1 MNHRIALEERTGVMK
16 KAKDNVWKDLL
27 GIIGAFLSVYG
38 FFLVC
43 VLILMAV
50 THTAWVTYDT
60 NWLNVLKFM
69 LIAPLVIMVL
79 VASWL
84 IASYIRTER
93 LLKTFIETPAESP
106 RMEEADTYL
115 RALLSSGTLRERNYP
130 KVREARTACFKDGR
144 IVSRK
149 IRDYCQ
155 ILYDIDPE
163 YAKKM
168 ISRIPVLTKHL
179 HPLNI
184 PAKQPPLLILLPL
197 TLLLPAR
204 PAHTLTAYQAP
215 ATASSNTFYIP
226 PSGNYEDDDSIALD
240 MEEAIDDDIIFHG
253 GNPFDWD
260 TRSDYLDDPFGFG
273 RDDGDGGEDW

>member
-1 MNHRIALEERTGVMK
+1 MK
-16 KAKDNVWKDLL
+16 RLARYYRCVFILL
-27 GIIGAFLSVYG
+27 W

-106 RMEEADTYL
+106 RMEESDTYL

-273 RDDGDGGEDW
+273 SDDGDGGEDW

>member
-1 MNHRIALEERTGVMK
+1 
-16 KAKDNVWKDLL
+16 
-27 GIIGAFLSVYG
+27 
-38 FFLVC
+38 
-43 VLILMAV
+43 MAV

-84 IASYIRTER
+84 TASYIRT
-93 LLKTFIETPAESP
+93 
-106 RMEEADTYL
+106 DL

-273 RDDGDGGEDW
+273 SDDGDGGENW

>member
-1 MNHRIALEERTGVMK
+1 MK
-16 KAKDNVWKDLL
+16 KAQDNVWKDLL
-27 GIIGAFLSVYG
+27 GIIGAFLSVYS

-115 RALLSSGTLRERNYP
+115 RALLSSGTLRERNYS
-130 KVREARTACFKDGR
+130 KVREARAACFKDDR

-184 PAKQPPLLILLPL
+184 PAKQPPLLILPPLPL
-197 TLLLPAR
+197 RLPALSTYR
-204 PAHTLTAYQAP
+204 HRAIMKMT
-215 ATASSNTFYIP
+215 TASLWTWKKPLTMPSCFMAGILSTGIP
-226 PSGNYEDDDSIALD
+226 AATTWMIPLDSAV
-240 MEEAIDDDIIFHG
+240 MMV
-253 GNPFDWD
+253 
-260 TRSDYLDDPFGFG
+260 T
-273 RDDGDGGEDW
+273 GERIGKGV

>member
-1 MNHRIALEERTGVMK
+1 ML
-16 KAKDNVWKDLL
+16 D
-27 GIIGAFLSVYG
+27 IIGAFLSVYG

-130 KVREARTACFKDGR
+130 KVREARAACFKDGR

-149 IRDYCQ
+149 IRDYRQ
-155 ILYDIDPE
+155 ILYDIDLKDVPCEEIEINETNAYHFVLTSAIDFPTLSADDQQILDKVIQRFGMMKKEDLVEFMHQEKAYKKTDLWDVISFE
-163 YAKKM
+163 YA
-168 ISRIPVLTKHL
+168 
-179 HPLNI
+179 
-184 PAKQPPLLILLPL
+184 
-197 TLLLPAR
+197 
-204 PAHTLTAYQAP
+204 AYLQ
-215 ATASSNTFYIP
+215 I
-226 PSGNYEDDDSIALD
+226 
-240 MEEAIDDDIIFHG
+240 
-253 GNPFDWD
+253 
-260 TRSDYLDDPFGFG
+260 
-273 RDDGDGGEDW
+273 

>member
-1 MNHRIALEERTGVMK
+1 MK
-16 KAKDNVWKDLL
+16 RLARYYRCVFILL
-27 GIIGAFLSVYG
+27 W

-43 VLILMAV
+43 VLILIAV

-69 LIAPLVIMVL
+69 
-79 VASWL
+79 L

-106 RMEEADTYL
+106 RMKEADTYL

-184 PAKQPPLLILLPL
+184 PAKQPPLLILPPL
-197 TLLLPAR
+197 TLLLPALSTYHHR
-204 PAHTLTAYQAP
+204 AIMKMM
-215 ATASSNTFYIP
+215 TASLLTWKKPSTMISSSTVAIP
-226 PSGNYEDDDSIALD
+226 STGILAATTWMIPLGSAVMMAMVERIGK
-240 MEEAIDDDIIFHG
+240 G
-253 GNPFDWD
+253 V
-260 TRSDYLDDPFGFG
+260 
-273 RDDGDGGEDW
+273 

>member
-1 MNHRIALEERTGVMK
+1 MK
-16 KAKDNVWKDLL
+16 RLARYYRCVFILL
-27 GIIGAFLSVYG
+27 W

-197 TLLLPAR
+197 TLLLPALSTYR
-204 PAHTLTAYQAP
+204 HRAIMKMT
-215 ATASSNTFYIP
+215 TASLWTWKKPSMMTSCFMAEIP
-226 PSGNYEDDDSIALD
+226 STGIPAATTWMIHLGSAVM
-240 MEEAIDDDIIFHG
+240 ME
-253 GNPFDWD
+253 
-260 TRSDYLDDPFGFG
+260 T
-273 RDDGDGGEDW
+273 GERTGKGV

>member
-1 MNHRIALEERTGVMK
+1 MERL
-16 KAKDNVWKDLL
+16 ARYYRCIFILL
-27 GIIGAFLSVYG
+27 WFV
-38 FFLVC
+38 LVC

-84 IASYIRTER
+84 TASCIRT
-93 LLKTFIETPAESP
+93 
-106 RMEEADTYL
+106 DL
-115 RALLSSGTLRERNYP
+115 RALLSSGTLRERNYS
-130 KVREARTACFKDGR
+130 KVREARAACFKDDR

-184 PAKQPPLLILLPL
+184 PAKQPPLLILPPL
-197 TLLLPAR
+197 TLLLPALSTYR
-204 PAHTLTAYQAP
+204 HRAIMKTM
-215 ATASSNTFYIP
+215 
-226 PSGNYEDDDSIALD
+226 IALLL
-240 MEEAIDDDIIFHG
+240 
-253 GNPFDWD
+253 
-260 TRSDYLDDPFGFG
+260 T
-273 RDDGDGGEDW
+273 

>member
-1 MNHRIALEERTGVMK
+1 M
-16 KAKDNVWKDLL
+16 L

-50 THTAWVTYDT
+50 THTAWLTYDT

-84 IASYIRTER
+84 IASCIRTER

-106 RMEEADTYL
+106 RMKETDTYL
-115 RALLSSGTLRERNYP
+115 RSLLSSGTLRERNYP
-130 KVREARTACFKDGR
+130 KVREARAACFKDGR

-163 YAKKM
+163 YAKKNDFKDPRADKA
-168 ISRIPVLTKHL
+168 S
-179 HPLNI
+179 
-184 PAKQPPLLILLPL
+184 
-197 TLLLPAR
+197 
-204 PAHTLTAYQAP
+204 
-215 ATASSNTFYIP
+215 ASSEHSCKAASAADSAAAYAASSSTSGAPTDSASGTSNSSSSTFYIP
-226 PSGNYEDDDSIALD
+226 PSDNYENDDSIALD
-240 MEEAIDDDIIFHG
+240 MEEAIDDDIMFHG

-273 RDDGDGGEDW
+273 GDDGDGGEDW

>member
-1 MNHRIALEERTGVMK
+1 MKRRERTGVIK
-16 KAKDNVWKDLL
+16 KAKDNVLKDLL

-155 ILYDIDPE
+155 ILYDINPE

-179 HPLNI
+179 HPLSI
-184 PAKQPPLLILLPL
+184 PVKQPPLLILPPL
-197 TLLLPAR
+197 TLLLPALSTYR
-204 PAHTLTAYQAP
+204 HRAIMKMM
-215 ATASSNTFYIP
+215 TASLLTWKKPSTMISSSTVVIP
-226 PSGNYEDDDSIALD
+226 STGILAATTWMIPLGSAVMMAMVERIGK
-240 MEEAIDDDIIFHG
+240 G
-253 GNPFDWD
+253 V
-260 TRSDYLDDPFGFG
+260 
-273 RDDGDGGEDW
+273 

>member
-1 MNHRIALEERTGVMK
+1 MK
-16 KAKDNVWKDLL
+16 RLARCYRCV
-27 GIIGAFLSVYG
+27 LSVYG

-106 RMEEADTYL
+106 RMKEADTYL

-149 IRDYCQ
+149 IRDYYQ

-163 YAKKM
+163 YAKKR
-168 ISRIPVLTKHL
+168 ISRIPVLAKYL
-179 HPLNI
+179 HPLNL
-184 PAKQPPLLILLPL
+184 PAKQPPLLTLPPL
-197 TLLLPAR
+197 TLLLPALSTYR
-204 PAHTLTAYQAP
+204 HRAIMKMM
-215 ATASSNTFYIP
+215 TASLLTWKKPSTMISCSTVAIP
-226 PSGNYEDDDSIALD
+226 STGILAATTWMIPLDSAVM
-240 MEEAIDDDIIFHG
+240 ME
-253 GNPFDWD
+253 
-260 TRSDYLDDPFGFG
+260 T
-273 RDDGDGGEDW
+273 GERTGK

>member
-1 MNHRIALEERTGVMK
+1 MK

-27 GIIGAFLSVYG
+27 GIIGAFLSFYG
-38 FFLVC
+38 FLLVC

-69 LIAPLVIMVL
+69 LIASLVIMVL
-79 VASWL
+79 GASWL

-93 LLKTFIETPAESP
+93 LLKTFIERPAESH

-163 YAKKM
+163 YAKKNDFKDPCADKA
-168 ISRIPVLTKHL
+168 SASSEHSCKAASVADSAAAYAASSSTSG
-179 HPLNI
+179 
-184 PAKQPPLLILLPL
+184 
-197 TLLLPAR
+197 
-204 PAHTLTAYQAP
+204 AHTDSVSGTSNSFFQHFLHTAIGQLWRWWQHR
-215 ATASSNTFYIP
+215 SW
-226 PSGNYEDDDSIALD
+226 
-240 MEEAIDDDIIFHG
+240 HG
-253 GNPFDWD
+253 
-260 TRSDYLDDPFGFG
+260 RSHRRWYHVPWWQPL
-273 RDDGDGGEDW
+273 RLV

>member
-1 MNHRIALEERTGVMK
+1 MKRRERTGVIK
-16 KAKDNVWKDLL
+16 KAKDNVLKDLL
-27 GIIGAFLSVYG
+27 GIIGAFLPVYG

-84 IASYIRTER
+84 IASYIRT
-93 LLKTFIETPAESP
+93 
-106 RMEEADTYL
+106 DL

-184 PAKQPPLLILLPL
+184 PAKQPPLLTLLPL
-197 TLLLPAR
+197 PLLLP
-204 PAHTLTAYQAP
+204 TLSTYRHRAIMKTMIASLLIWKKP
-215 ATASSNTFYIP
+215 STMLSCSTVAIPSTGILAATTWMIPLDSAVMTVMGERTGSSFCQNISTFP
-226 PSGNYEDDDSIALD
+226 PNML
-240 MEEAIDDDIIFHG
+240 
-253 GNPFDWD
+253 
-260 TRSDYLDDPFGFG
+260 
-273 RDDGDGGEDW
+273 

>member
-1 MNHRIALEERTGVMK
+1 
-16 KAKDNVWKDLL
+16 
-27 GIIGAFLSVYG
+27 
-38 FFLVC
+38 
-43 VLILMAV
+43 MAV

-130 KVREARTACFKDGR
+130 KVREARAACFKDGR

-149 IRDYCQ
+149 IRDYRQ
-155 ILYDIDPE
+155 ILYDIDLKDVPCEEIEINETNAYHFVLTSAIDFPTLSADDQQILDKVIQRFGMMKKEDLVEFMHQEKAYKKTDLWDVISFE
-163 YAKKM
+163 YA
-168 ISRIPVLTKHL
+168 
-179 HPLNI
+179 
-184 PAKQPPLLILLPL
+184 
-197 TLLLPAR
+197 
-204 PAHTLTAYQAP
+204 AYLQ
-215 ATASSNTFYIP
+215 I
-226 PSGNYEDDDSIALD
+226 
-240 MEEAIDDDIIFHG
+240 
-253 GNPFDWD
+253 
-260 TRSDYLDDPFGFG
+260 
-273 RDDGDGGEDW
+273 

>member
-1 MNHRIALEERTGVMK
+1 MK

-38 FFLVC
+38 FLLVC

-50 THTAWVTYDT
+50 THTAWVTYDM

-106 RMEEADTYL
+106 RMKEADTYL

-149 IRDYCQ
+149 IRDY
-155 ILYDIDPE
+155 DIDPE
-163 YAKKM
+163 YAKKKDFKDPRAGKV
-168 ISRIPVLTKHL
+168 S
-179 HPLNI
+179 
-184 PAKQPPLLILLPL
+184 
-197 TLLLPAR
+197 
-204 PAHTLTAYQAP
+204 
-215 ATASSNTFYIP
+215 ASSEPSCKAASAADSTAAYAASSSTFYIP
-226 PSGNYEDDDSIALD
+226 PSGNYEDDDRIALD
-240 MEEAIDDDIIFHG
+240 MEEAIDDDIMFHS

-273 RDDGDGGEDW
+273 GDDGDGGEDW

>member
-1 MNHRIALEERTGVMK
+1 MK
-16 KAKDNVWKDLL
+16 RLARYYRCVFIRLW
-27 GIIGAFLSVYG
+27 

-184 PAKQPPLLILLPL
+184 PAKQPPLLTLPPL
-197 TLLLPAR
+197 TLLLPALSTYR
-204 PAHTLTAYQAP
+204 HRAIMKMMTVSLLTWKKPSTMISCSTVAIPSTGILA
-215 ATASSNTFYIP
+215 ATTWMIP
-226 PSGNYEDDDSIALD
+226 LDSAVM
-240 MEEAIDDDIIFHG
+240 METGERTGSLINRLTGHG
-253 GNPFDWD
+253 PFVFQNIP
-260 TRSDYLDDPFGFG
+260 THLISML
-273 RDDGDGGEDW
+273 